1 MPLNKAQFKQLSRHN
16 IIGKLGTGSGA
27 SVTNTTNVINN
38 DITLTAG
45 EDLTLGML
53 IGIGSDGLA
62 YHFTNLSTDDLE
74 AVGIA
79 LANSLTSNTISVR
92 VQGIATSG
100 LTGMTINN
108 IIYARNGVIN
118 LSQTALSDKTIDED
132 LHLCVGIATDT
143 DKIFVNICEK
153 YRFL

>member
-1 MPLNKAQFKQLSRHN
+1 MPLNKAQFKQFSRHN
-16 IIGKLGTGSGA
+16 FIGKLDTGSGA

-53 IGIGSDGLA
+53 IGIGSNGLA
-62 YHFTNLSTDDLE
+62 YHFTNLSSDDLE

-79 LANSLTSNTISVR
+79 LANSLTGNTISVR

-108 IIYARNGVIN
+108 VIYARNGTIN
-118 LSQTALSDKTIDED
+118 LSQTALSDKTIAED
-132 LHLCVGIATDT
+132 LHLCVGIATSS